1 MNKLSVLNC
10 GSLYLI
16 LTPNTRHH
24 LTRLSDCRY
33 LVTPKTIT
41 LLVAGYWELIILVVF
56 MEVNIYIH
64 SYNQLKMSS
73 L

>member
-10 GSLYLI
+10 GLLYLI
-16 LTPNTRHH
+16 LTPNTMHH

-33 LVTPKTIT
+33 LVTLKTIT